1 MIQSIRIRNLRS
13 LRDTGIIKIK
23 PLTILLG
30 ANSSGKSTFLR
41 SFPLLTQS
49 VKKNLR
55 GPISWFDDS
64 LVDFGDYNTAKSRF
78 VGKKDSIKFSYHLTA
93 PFRFDSGVRFISDGV
108 MYLGNSKFGEADI
121 TISFANDSKGTFVR
135 SIRLVLDN
143 LKVYVYKKER
153 NESLKF
159 KLNQEEIALHNV
171 WSWNNNTAANILPSF
186 VSESEDGSSI
196 RDFYQVS
203 VNSLASD
210 LLAKCDKRLKTP
222 NRLVPDIIRWKNDKQ
237 EYLNYL
243 QAHGGTASLRRLA
256 LSWTVESQEYLDLFN
271 NIAVVNAVA
280 MIPVLDKEISDF
292 YSRCSY
298 IAPTRAEANR
308 FYRTQGLQVSDIDPY
323 GKNLEEFLSSLTN
336 TQMQN
341 YNDFIKSLLDI
352 NIRTT
357 SSAGHHSIELVTV
370 NGNYNMADVGFGYS
384 QLLPI
389 ITKLWYISYRSK
401 NRVKNRRGF
410 SLRETSNLL
419 TAIEQPELHLHPAY
433 QAKVADAFLQILEQ
447 TNPEEE
453 PFRLLVETHSQTMI
467 NRIGRRIREGR
478 LSAKD
483 VNVILF
489 EKKLG
494 QQSTEI
500 SQVSF
505 DKNGQLKNWPYNF
518 FDPED

>member
-1 MIQSIRIRNLRS
+1 MIESIRIQNLRS
-13 LRDTGIIKIK
+13 LKDTGFIKIR
-23 PLTILLG
+23 PLNILLG

-64 LVDFGDYNTAKSRF
+64 LVDFGDYTTAKNRF
-78 VGKKDSIKFSYHLTA
+78 AGKKDCIKFSYHLST
-93 PFRFDSGVRFISDGV
+93 PFKFESGMRFYTERTIYYGKPIFDDAVI
-108 MYLGNSKFGEADI
+108 N
-121 TISFANDSKGTFVR
+121 ISFSNDAKGTFV
-135 SIRLVLDN
+135 SAIHLVLDG
-143 LKVYVYKKER
+143 LKIKVYVNDR
-153 NESLKF
+153 NENLHF
-159 KLNQEEIALHNV
+159 LVNNEEVEFRTVWKWNHNT
-171 WSWNNNTAANILPSF
+171 SSNILPSF
-186 VSESEDGSSI
+186 VTEREDGATI
-196 RDFYQVS
+196 RDFYQVN
-203 VNSLASD
+203 VYSLAD
-210 LLAKCDKRLKTP
+210 FLHEKCDKKLKTKGKFV
-222 NRLVPDIIRWKNDKQ
+222 LDILNWKKDKQ
-237 EYLNYL
+237 DYLSYL
-243 QAHGGTASLRRLA
+243 QSKGGSVSLRRLA
-256 LSWTVESQEYLDLFN
+256 STWTVDSQEYSELYAKVA
-271 NIAVVNAVA
+271 IVHAIA
-280 MIPVLDKEISDF
+280 MIPIIDRELSDF

-323 GKNLEEFLSSLTN
+323 GKNLEEFLSSLTT

-341 YNDFIKSLLDI
+341 YNDFIAALLKI
-352 NIRTT
+352 NIKTT
-357 SSAGHHSIELVTV
+357 SSAGHHSIELVTA

-389 ITKLWYISYRSK
+389 VTKLWFVAYRSK
-401 NRVKNRRGF
+401 TSPKSRRVI
-410 SLRETSNLL
+410 SLRDTNNLL

-433 QAKVADAFLQILEQ
+433 QAKVADAFLQILDQ
-447 TNPEEE
+447 TGKDEE

-478 LSAKD
+478 IDAKD

-489 EKKLG
+489 EKTPGL
-494 QQSTEI
+494 QNTDVR
-500 SQVSF
+500 QVTF